1 MNNTPS
7 PNMTENKTA
16 GQAGAK
22 PSRWWLWLLIAAVI
36 AVAAYFYFKP
46 SGDATGKGDPQ
57 AGQSGAGGKG
67 AGGRRGGA
75 GGAGGAPVVVA
86 ATAKTGDIAVYLDGL
101 GAVTPLATVTIKTH
115 VDGELMKVLFT
126 EGQVVKQGQLIAVV
140 DPRPYQVQLE
150 QAEGTMAHDQALL
163 KNAQVDL
170 ERYRTLY
177 KQDSIAEQQLATQD
191 ALVRQYEAQTKV
203 DRGAIDSA
211 KLNLVYCNITSPVTG
226 RVGLRQVDPGNIV
239 HSSDTNGIVVITQL
253 QPITVVFSMPED
265 NIPDVMEKLQA
276 GGKLD
281 VDTYDRSQK
290 TKLASGKLL
299 TVDNQIDPSTG
310 TVKLKASFANENN
323 ALFPQQFVNAKLLVD
338 TKHNVTLIPTAGVQ
352 RGSQGTYVYA
362 VNQDKTVSLRL
373 IKVGITEGDNT
384 SIDDGVKPGDVV
396 VTEGA
401 DKLRDGAKVEVGQP
415 AAAAGAAGSSRGDG
429 SGRHGRANKDG
440 ASAPSAGAAPAAPA
454 SAPAAPAAAQGAAST
469 PAGDNGTGQHRRHK
483 DASASAGG
491 N

>member
-1 MNNTPS
+1 
-7 PNMTENKTA
+7 MTDNKIA
-16 GQAGAK
+16 GPTGAK
-22 PSRWWLWLLIAAVI
+22 SSRWWLWLLIAAII
-36 AVAAYFYFKP
+36 AVTAYLIFRP
-46 SGDATGKGDPQ
+46 
-57 AGQSGAGGKG
+57 AGGEAGKDG
-67 AGGRRGGA
+67 APAGAAGSASAGGGKGGRRGGM
-75 GGAGGAPVVVA
+75 GGTPVVVT

-101 GAVTPLATVTIKTH
+101 GTVTPLSTVTIKTH

-239 HSSDTNGIVVITQL
+239 HASDTNGIVVITQL

-265 NIPDVMEKLQA
+265 NIPDVMEKLRA
-276 GGKLD
+276 GNKLD

-290 TKLASGKLL
+290 SKLASGTLL

-338 TKHNVTLIPTAGVQ
+338 TKHDVILIPTAGVQ
-352 RGSQGTYVYA
+352 RGSQGTYVYV
-362 VNQDKTVSLRL
+362 VNEDKTVSLRL
-373 IKVGITEGDNT
+373 IKVGITEGDST
-384 SIDDGVKPGDVV
+384 SIIEGVKPGDVI

-401 DKLRDGAKVEVGQP
+401 DKLRDGSKVEVGAP
-415 AAAAGAAGSSRGDG
+415 AAAGGADA
-429 SGRHGRANKDG
+429 SGNGKHGHRNKDG
-440 ASAPSAGAAPAAPA
+440 ASASTSASVPVEPAATPAA
-454 SAPAAPAAAQGAAST
+454 SAPAAAPAAASATTSAPAADGST
-469 PAGDNGTGQHRRHK
+469 NGNGEHHHHK
-483 DASASAGG
+483 DAASASASASS

>member
-1 MNNTPS
+1 
-7 PNMTENKTA
+7 MTDNKIA

-22 PSRWWLWLLIAAVI
+22 SSRLWLWLLIAAIV
-36 AVAAYFYFKP
+36 AVAAYFIFKP
-46 SGDATGKGDPQ
+46 
-57 AGQSGAGGKG
+57 AGGEAGKDG
-67 AGGRRGGA
+67 APSGSASASAGGGKGGRRGGM
-75 GGAGGAPVVVA
+75 GGTPVVVT

-101 GAVTPLATVTIKTH
+101 GTVTPLSTVTIKTH

-126 EGQVVKQGQLIAVV
+126 EGQVVKQGQLVAVV

-239 HSSDTNGIVVITQL
+239 HASDTNGIVVITQL

-265 NIPDVMEKLQA
+265 NIPDVMEKLRA
-276 GGKLD
+276 GNKLD

-290 TKLASGKLL
+290 SKLASGSLL

-338 TKHNVTLIPTAGVQ
+338 TKHNVVLIPTAGVQ

-362 VNQDKTVSLRL
+362 VNEDKTVSLRL
-373 IKVGITEGDNT
+373 IKVGITEGDST
-384 SIDDGVKPGDVV
+384 SITEGVKPGDVV

-401 DKLRDGAKVEVGQP
+401 DKLRDGSKVEVGAP
-415 AAAAGAAGSSRGDG
+415 AAAGGADA
-429 SGRHGRANKDG
+429 SGGGKHGHHNKDG
-440 ASAPSAGAAPAAPA
+440 ASASASADSA
-454 SAPAAPAAAQGAAST
+454 SAPAASAPAAAAPAAASDVASA
-469 PAGDNGTGQHRRHK
+469 PAADGTGGNGEHRHHRK
-483 DASASAGG
+483 DAASASASS